1 MDRCGNR
8 AILIH
13 FGWMSDFKNLL
24 VWQKAH
30 ALGIH
35 TYRVAKGIRHSGDIA
50 MRSQLVR
57 AAMSIPTNIVE
68 GRRQPSD
75 KEFARFLRI
84 ALNSAFELEYHL
96 LAARDMEAI
105 GKKDAAALLEQLIEV
120 RRMLHGLLNRLG
132 NVPNSNKPLSA

>member
-1 MDRCGNR
+1 
-8 AILIH
+8 
-13 FGWMSDFKNLL
+13 MSDFKNLL

-35 TYRVAKGIRHSGDIA
+35 TYRVAKGIRRATDVA

-68 GRRQPSD
+68 GRRQSTD
-75 KEFARFLRI
+75 KEVARFLRI

-96 LAARDMEAI
+96 LAARDMELISKEEAI
-105 GKKDAAALLEQLIEV
+105 TLLEQLIEV
-120 RRMLHGLLNRLG
+120 RRMLHGLLDRLV
-132 NVPNSNKPLSA
+132 NDAIPTKPLSA

>member
-1 MDRCGNR
+1 
-8 AILIH
+8 
-13 FGWMSDFKNLL
+13 MSDFKNLL

-35 TYRVAKGIRHSGDIA
+35 TYRVAKGIRRAADVA
-50 MRSQLVR
+50 TRSQLVR

-68 GRRQPSD
+68 GRRQSTD

-96 LAARDMEAI
+96 LAARDMELI
-105 GKKDAAALLEQLIEV
+105 SKDQAATLLEQLIEV
-120 RRMLHGLLNRLG
+120 RRMLHGLLDRLG
-132 NVPNSNKPLSA
+132 NDAIPNKPLSA